1 MGGLLLS
8 TTGWSSIFL
17 VNVPVGIIS
26 FVIGLRTLPN
36 RSPEHPGTL
45 DVPGSA
51 LLFSSLLLVVGSVT
65 LMDVARTT
73 VQAIHSRALAKVA
86 AALVEGREL
95 VIGGGDF
102 FVCDKSE
109 QQGCGRHA

>member
-1 MGGLLLS
+1 MPGCRRFS
-8 TTGWSSIFL
+8 PTK
-17 VNVPVGIIS
+17 
-26 FVIGLRTLPN
+26 TLG
-36 RSPEHPGTL
+36 E
-45 DVPGSA
+45 
-51 LLFSSLLLVVGSVT
+51 GSVALSIDEFET
-65 LMDVARTT
+65 VRLIDYESLDQVECAERMDVARTT

-109 QQGCGRHA
+109 QQGCGRHDRLAL